1 MGFRIFGLGMVLC
14 AVVSAL
20 VGSGAALAADAAT
33 AVAAAPMHTEG
44 GRPVYPRLIAFPNPA
59 IMAKVNKALAEQ
71 EAEDRDTRSDCI
83 KSVLEAKQKPGADT
97 YETAISVTYLS
108 AHYLSVNVVSSYDCA
123 GPYPTNGAEAPL
135 TFDLT
140 TGEAMNWKTLFKT
153 GFLPPDDGETN
164 AHPSGLAKIYK
175 ARYRKADAAD
185 DDCRGVI
192 SDPSWS
198 LSPIFWLS
206 EKAGLVVQPDFPHV
220 VAACADDLNLSA
232 ADLAPYV
239 NSAPFLADLKATV
252 RSVAPVKA
260 KPPQAKAK

>member
-1 MGFRIFGLGMVLC
+1 
-14 AVVSAL
+14 
-20 VGSGAALAADAAT
+20 
-33 AVAAAPMHTEG
+33 MHTEG
-44 GRPVYPRLIAFPNPA
+44 GRPVYPRLTAFPNPA
-59 IMAKVNKALAEQ
+59 IMTKVNKALADQ
-71 EAEDRDTRSDCI
+71 EAQDRDTRSDCI

-140 TGEAMNWKTLFKT
+140 TGELIDWKTVFKPR
-153 GFLPPDDGETN
+153 FLPPDEGEDS
-164 AHPSGLAKIYK
+164 AHPSALARLYK
-175 ARYRKADAAD
+175 GRYRRGETAT
-185 DDCRGVI
+185 DDCPGVI
-192 SDPSWS
+192 ADPSVS

-206 EKAGLVVQPDFPHV
+206 AKAGLVVEPDFPHV
-220 VAACADDLNLSA
+220 DAACADDLNLSA

-239 NSAPFLADLKATV
+239 KSALFLADLKATV

-260 KPPQAKAK
+260 KPPQAKAR